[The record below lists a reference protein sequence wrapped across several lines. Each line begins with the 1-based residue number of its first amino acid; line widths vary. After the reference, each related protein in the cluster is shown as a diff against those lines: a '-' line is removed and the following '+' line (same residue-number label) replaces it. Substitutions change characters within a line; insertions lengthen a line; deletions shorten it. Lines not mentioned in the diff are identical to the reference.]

1 MQRHN
6 SSARKG
12 AFLYMSTKKVYQVHK
27 WSGLLAGLFI
37 LLMGLTGSILVFHE
51 ELEALEYSKEW
62 TTPNNQA
69 VSIDRAL
76 KTVIEK
82 FPGWDI
88 RLQRF
93 SSRPTNTL
101 IFQLRRP
108 DARLIIFVHP
118 SQGNIIKV
126 MDQKDSKVYWVLKLH
141 YSLHSGIIGE
151 FLILLVGLIFVLSLV
166 TGLIVYRKALLDIL
180 TFRTRFLKKRK
191 RSFVSSLHRYVGVW
205 ALVFNL
211 LIVLTGTVISFEI
224 VNSGL
229 KNKSSITSL
238 PSTPKIDISV
248 DLILKKLHVKQPNFN
263 PSYIRFPTLSGNP
276 IIIVGKVTNE
286 AIIYS
291 KFYNTVNVNPV
302 SGEMSALQITRSLSS
317 LVRGI
322 HFVDYGNL
330 WIKFFFCL
338 VGISGPVLSISG
350 YLLWKWKK
358 KA

>member
-1 MQRHN
+1 M
-6 SSARKG
+6 SAKR
-12 AFLYMSTKKVYQVHK
+12 VYQFHK
-27 WSGLLAGLFI
+27 WSGLVAGLFI
-37 LLMGLTGSILVFHE
+37 LLMGITGSILVFHE
-51 ELEALEYSKEW
+51 ELEVFEYHKEW
-62 TTPNNQA
+62 TVQNKQP
-69 VSIDRAL
+69 VSVDRAL

-93 SSRPTNTL
+93 SSTPTNTL

-108 DARLIIFVHP
+108 DSRLIIFVHP
-118 SQGNIIKV
+118 SQGTIIKV
-126 MDQKDSKVYWVLKLH
+126 MDQKDSLVFWILKLH

-151 FLILLVGLIFVLSLV
+151 SLILLVGLIFLLSLI

-180 TFRTRFLKKRK
+180 TFKTRFLKKRK

-211 LIVLTGTVISFEI
+211 SIVLTGTVISFEI
-224 VNSGL
+224 VKSGL
-229 KNKSSITSL
+229 KNKSVITLL
-238 PSTPKIDISV
+238 PSTPKIDVSV
-248 DLILKKLHVKQPNFN
+248 DQILRELVMNQPNFN
-263 PSYIRFPTLSGNP
+263 PSYIRFPTLTGNP
-276 IIIVGKVTNE
+276 IIIAGKVTNE
-286 AIIYS
+286 AMLYS
-291 KFYNTVNVNPV
+291 KFYNTVNVDPV
-302 SGEMSALQITRSLSS
+302 SGEISSLQITRSLSS

-322 HFVDYGNL
+322 HFIEYGNL

-350 YLLWKWKK
+350 FLLWKWRK

>member
-1 MQRHN
+1 MI
-6 SSARKG
+6 
-12 AFLYMSTKKVYQVHK
+12 TKRVYQFHK
-27 WSGLLAGLFI
+27 YSGLVAGLFI
-37 LLMGLTGSILVFHE
+37 LVMGLTGSILIFHEALE
-51 ELEALEYSKEW
+51 ELEYRKEW
-62 TTPNNQA
+62 TLQNNQA
-69 VSIDRAL
+69 VSIDNAL
-76 KTVIEK
+76 KNVIEK

-93 SSRPTNTL
+93 SSSPTNTL

-108 DARLIIFVHP
+108 ESRLIIFVHP

-126 MDQKDSKVYWVLKLH
+126 MDQRDSKVYWILKLH

-151 FLILLVGLIFVLSLV
+151 SLILLVGLTFILSLV

-180 TFRTRFLKKRK
+180 TFRTRFLKKKK
-191 RSFVSSLHRYVGVW
+191 RSLVSSLHRYVGVW

-224 VNSGL
+224 VKSGL
-229 KNKSSITSL
+229 KNKSSITSF
-238 PSTPKIDISV
+238 PNTPKIDISV
-248 DLILKKLHVKQPNFN
+248 DLILKKLHVKQPNFD
-263 PSYIRFPTLSGNP
+263 PSYIRFPTLTGNP
-276 IIIVGKVTNE
+276 IIIAGKVTNE
-286 AIIYS
+286 AILYS

-302 SGEMSALQITRSLSS
+302 SGEMSKLQITKSLSS

-322 HFVDYGNL
+322 HFVEYGNI

-338 VGISGPVLSISG
+338 VGISGPILSISG

>member
-1 MQRHN
+1 M
-6 SSARKG
+6 SA
-12 AFLYMSTKKVYQVHK
+12 KKVYQIHK

-37 LLMGLTGSILVFHE
+37 LLMGVTGSILVFHE
-51 ELEALEYSKEW
+51 ELEALEYRKEW
-62 TTPNNQA
+62 TIPNNKA
-69 VSIDRAL
+69 VRIDRAL
-76 KTVIEK
+76 KTVIAK

-93 SSRPTNTL
+93 SSRPTHTL

-126 MDQKDSKVYWVLKLH
+126 MDQKDGKVYWILKLH

-151 FLILLVGLIFVLSLV
+151 SLILLVGLTFILSLV

-180 TFRTRFLKKRK
+180 TFKTRFLKKRK
-191 RSFVSSLHRYVGVW
+191 RSLVSSLHRYVGVW

-224 VNSGL
+224 VKSGI
-229 KNKSSITSL
+229 KNKSAITSL
-238 PSTPKIDISV
+238 PDTPKIGISV
-248 DLILKKLHVKQPNFN
+248 DQILKELHMKQPDFN
-263 PSYIRFPTLSGNP
+263 PSYIRFPTLKGNP
-276 IIIVGKVTNE
+276 IIIAGKVTDE
-286 AIIYS
+286 AILYS
-291 KFYNTVNVNPV
+291 KFYNTVSVSPV
-302 SGEMSALQITRSLSS
+302 SGEVSALQITKSLSS

-322 HFVDYGNL
+322 HFVEYGNL
-330 WIKFFFCL
+330 WIKLFFCL

-350 YLLWKWKK
+350 FLLWKWKK